1 MERCKYD
8 VFISYSRKDTKIA
21 NKICEVFDKAGI
33 VYFIDRQGIG
43 GGLEFPAVLAKAIRE
58 SKIFL
63 FLASKNSYESKFTQS
78 EIVYAFNKKEKQNI
92 IPYIIDGSDLPEEL
106 EFTFSAINW
115 RNINDHPID
124 TVLLKDIKN
133 RLPIDPSPKPPT
145 PQIPPKP
152 RFIFTGKML
161 GRIILCLSA
170 AYSLFIII
178 STIASASY
186 LTRFDGW
193 SIILMFILFIFLLV
207 GLIRPKSL
215 DLNTR
220 KEVFKY
226 YLSSFFLF
234 IFAFVIPISEGE
246 TDQKNAPHEMIES
259 TVTPA
264 PAEMTAQPQ
273 SNDETMG
280 EYNTGKKKR

>member
-1 MERCKYD
+1 MEGCKYD

-106 EFTFSAINW
+106 AFTFSAINW

-124 TVLLKDIKN
+124 TVLLEDINKRLGKDVPQK
-133 RLPIDPSPKPPT
+133 SPESK
-145 PQIPPKP
+145 
-152 RFIFTGKML
+152 FVFTGKML

-170 AYSLFIII
+170 AYFLFIII

-186 LTRFDGW
+186 LTHFYNC
-193 SIILMFILFIFLLV
+193 SLILTFITFIFLLV
-207 GLIRPKSL
+207 GLIRPKSV

-220 KEVFKY
+220 KDVLKY
-226 YLSSFFLF
+226 HLSSFLLIF
-234 IFAFVIPISEGE
+234 FAFAISISEEE
-246 TDQKNAPHEMIES
+246 TTQKNVPQEMIEPA
-259 TVTPA
+259 VTAA
-264 PAEMTAQPQ
+264 PTETTAQPQ
-273 SNDETMG
+273 SNDGTTG